1 MASPNT
7 ISIARERGEQLRTL
21 ARHHNVAINE
31 LIERWIV
38 ADLAA
43 TGLPDGIPGLEVLLL
58 IDDVTGEAFIHL
70 SANLLPILHLSL
82 AEARHLADALVTVA
96 DTSGGKMLTTAEG
109 SGVST
114 FRVGRAVALEVISM
128 AGRKGSRTLTVGIA
142 RDLARQLH
150 RVADQAE
157 K

>member
-21 ARHHNVAINE
+21 ARHHKVAINE

-70 SANLLPILHLSL
+70 SANLLPVLHLSPD
-82 AEARHLADALVTVA
+82 EARHLADALVTVA
-96 DTSGGKMLTTAEG
+96 DTSG
-109 SGVST
+109 
-114 FRVGRAVALEVISM
+114 
-128 AGRKGSRTLTVGIA
+128 
-142 RDLARQLH
+142 
-150 RVADQAE
+150 
-157 K
+157 